1 MALIGKIRQRTGFLL
16 GTMAVVLVL
25 TILMFASES
34 QGFGGSSAASTMGS
48 VNGVSID
55 NANFQRK
62 YQSLYGNS
70 PDAYGSRQALWD
82 YLVEEVIVK
91 EETEATGLGISKQEM
106 EEMLYGARLSPIVQQ
121 IPQVMDQTTG
131 APNRQVLDQIKQ
143 MDQTGQWPE
152 QALDFKNYWQEM
164 KGQVEKDRL
173 QTKFSTLISKSVYI
187 PNWMVEELNK
197 NNNLQADFEYVRVPF
212 DAVEDSQ
219 VKVTDKDLENYIAE
233 NKARYTQ
240 TEEMRKL
247 DYVVFNVVPTSA
259 DTNSAKEYIAKLI
272 PEWQQ
277 VTSPADDSSFISSN
291 SGTYSNGYQKRDAF
305 ATSPIQNDL
314 FSLAVGSIIG
324 PYLDGNSFAISKI
337 LDRRTLP
344 DSVQVRHILIS
355 NQQNV
360 RTDAAAK
367 SLADS
372 LQRIVTPANFAE
384 LVTKFSDDGGSK
396 TTGGAYTWSSDAS
409 LFPEY
414 YDYAFKTGKPGEFK
428 TIKTAQGGYHI
439 MNIMSYKGGSSPVV
453 RSVVFKERIAPGE
466 QTQERVSNEAN
477 AFLNKCTNLEAMKK
491 EATAKGLNIQTSN
504 GLRKNDYAVGALGGG
519 EDSRNLVRWAYED
532 NRKAGEVSREVYE
545 FQEQSDLFVNKYVVA
560 GLKSIQPAGAPSV
573 ASLREE
579 IEPKVKMLKKGEV
592 LQKKITSTD
601 LNAIAAE
608 YSSKVDTAR
617 TTPFSTSG
625 LPGGGFEPK
634 VIGAAFKLE
643 ANSVSKPIIGE
654 GGVYVV
660 RMVSK
665 NANAEAAAPDM
676 NMMRRQLSNQYA
688 SQLRYGLIQ
697 DLKKG
702 AKVKDNRSNFF

>member
-25 TILMFASES
+25 TVLMFASES
-34 QGFGGSSAASTMGS
+34 QGFGGSSSASTMGS

-55 NANFQRK
+55 NNNFQRK

-70 PDAYGSRQALWD
+70 QDAFGSRQALWD

-173 QTKFSTLISKSVYI
+173 QTKFSTLIAKSVYI
-187 PNWMVEELNK
+187 PNWMVEELTK
-197 NNNLQADFEYVRVPF
+197 SNNLQADFEYVRVPF

-259 DTNSAKEYIAKLI
+259 DTNSASQFIADLI
-272 PEWQQ
+272 PLWEK

-291 SGTYSNGYQKRDAF
+291 SGTYSNGYQKRAAF
-305 ATSPIQNDL
+305 ATSPIQEDL

-337 LDRRTLP
+337 LDRRNLP

-355 NQQNV
+355 NQPEV

-372 LQRIVTPANFAE
+372 LQRIVTSANFAE
-384 LVTKFSDDGGSK
+384 LVTKFSDDAGSK

-414 YDYAFKTGKPGEFK
+414 YDYAFKNGKPGEFK

-439 MNIMSYKGGSSPVV
+439 MNIMSYKGGNSPVV

-466 QTQERVSNEAN
+466 ATQQRVSNEAN

-491 EATAKGLNIQTSN
+491 EATAKGLNLQTSN

-519 EDSRNLVRWAYED
+519 ENSRNLVRWAYED
-532 NRKAGEVSREVYE
+532 NRKVGEVSREVYE
-545 FQEQSDLFVNKYVVA
+545 FEEQGDLFVNKYVVA
-560 GLKSIQPAGAPSV
+560 GLKTIQAAGAPSV

-592 LQKKITSTD
+592 LQKKITGTD
-601 LNAIAAE
+601 LNAIATE

-665 NANAEAAAPDM
+665 STNADAVAPDM
-676 NMMRRQLSNQYA
+676 TMMRRQLSNQYA